1 LWVYSIPKYAK
12 NFLYHWL
19 PYLWH
24 QKTCLHFYKDSNL
37 MHATI
42 TLNYL
47 ATSDMHLKLFLNS
60 V

>member
-1 LWVYSIPKYAK
+1 
-12 NFLYHWL
+12 
-19 PYLWH
+19 
-24 QKTCLHFYKDSNL
+24 